1 MVKIKRGDEWQHR
14 ASSPL
19 GIVLLSEKSIVSF
32 PFFPTHHATFAIP
45 FLVPDDIRN
54 RRRSALRFCRV
65 LTNTVKRG
73 ALRWGGRIIL
83 TAHVQTFRTLT
94 GLVFIFAGD
103 VRGSDRVKKILAP
116 ATVNLRERPAPIFQ
130 RNCLYFKHPYRF
142 REGDPG
148 IFSKVLTRS
157 LLFLES
163 GLIDI
168 VRAFSI
174 LARNLSSRMAK
185 SR

>member
-1 MVKIKRGDEWQHR
+1 VFWVNRRLQRSFLISDLVFQKRERVRMVKIKRGDEWQHR

-103 VRGSDRVKKILAP
+103 VRGSDRVKKNNRGFGSQGYGKRTANSSLP
-116 ATVNLRERPAPIFQ
+116 PLQ
-130 RNCLYFKHPYRF
+130 
-142 REGDPG
+142 PG
-148 IFSKVLTRS
+148 ILVLR
-157 LLFLES
+157 S
-163 GLIDI
+163 GL
-168 VRAFSI
+168 R
-174 LARNLSSRMAK
+174 RR
-185 SR
+185 